1 MRRFIALAGVVVL
14 VAASC
19 TGTTAPSPSGSA
31 DAGKPVAGGRI
42 VAASVDD
49 VKTLNPVL
57 SSDVPSSNAWTL
69 IYLPLTRANPD
80 NAQIEP
86 FLAQKFEL
94 SPDGLTMTFTLRDG
108 VVWSDGVPFTG
119 DDYKYTAE
127 AVMRSKRT
135 VRKGTF
141 ENVVGAKDYA
151 DGKTD
156 GISGITVGD
165 GGKTIQIKFTQPFCP
180 AVAQMGGAG
189 AGGMIPKHSFIKY
202 WDNKTTDTSKNIDD
216 NPYNMAPPASIG
228 PFVFKEYV
236 PGDRISFTRNDKY
249 FAGAPLIDEFT
260 IKVYANIDAIKSAL
274 EVGEVSF
281 ASVEGKDFEVLSK
294 SPTLRGYRFGGLGL
308 TYFGWN
314 ANNPKVPWLADKRFR
329 QALSYGLNIDQL
341 IEKVLFGFGKRVYG
355 YSVPLFWSYDEEGIN
370 RYPYDPAKAKQLIES
385 TGAKMGPDGFYRWAN
400 GQTVS
405 VKIEGSSGSSVV
417 ESTLQ
422 IAQDQYGKI
431 GIKVDPQQVAFQT
444 LTEKTR
450 FGKPDWEGF
459 DLGFSYGSDPDP
471 YGIWHS
477 AQSHPTGFNRVGYK
491 ATDSLIEAQRNGPD
505 CSVANR
511 KKIIHQIDKQL
522 NEDVPWTFLWAG
534 DTLVVAQASLQGFDP
549 KPFSTGSRWNLEKW
563 WIKR

>member
-1 MRRFIALAGVVVL
+1 VV
-14 VAASC
+14 
-19 TGTTAPSPSGSA
+19 P
-31 DAGKPVAGGRI
+31 
-42 VAASVDD
+42 
-49 VKTLNPVL
+49 
-57 SSDVPSSNAWTL
+57 NA
-69 IYLPLTRANPD
+69 D
-80 NAQIEP
+80 NAQIEGL
-86 FLAQKFEL
+86 LADKFEQ
-94 SPDGLTMTFTLRDG
+94 SPDGLTLTYVLRDG
-108 VVWSDGVPFTG
+108 LVWSDGVPFTG

-141 ENVVGAKDYA
+141 DNVVGAKDYQ

-156 GISGITVGD
+156 GISGITVSAD
-165 GGKTIQIKFTQPFCP
+165 GKTITVKLTQPFCP
-180 AVAQMGGAG
+180 GLGAIG
-189 AGGMIPKHSFIKY
+189 SPAGGGIIPRHNFIKY
-202 WDNKTTDTSKNIDD
+202 WDNKTTDTTRNIDD
-216 NPYNMAPPASIG
+216 NPLNMNPPASMG

-236 PGDRISFTRNDKY
+236 PGDRITFTRNDKY

-260 IKVYANIDAIKSAL
+260 IKVYASNDAIKSAL
-274 EVGEVSF
+274 EVGEVTH
-281 ASVEGKDFEVLSK
+281 ATVEGKDYEALTK
-294 SPTLRGYRFGGLGL
+294 SPTLKGYRFGGLGL

-314 ANNPKVPWLADKRFR
+314 LNNPKTPWLADKRFR

-341 IEKVLFGFGKRVYG
+341 IEKVLFGYAKRVYA
-355 YSVPLFWSYDEEGIN
+355 YSVPLYWSYGEEGIN
-370 RYPYDPAKAKQLIES
+370 KYPYDPAKAKQLIES
-385 TGAKMGPDGFYRWAN
+385 TGAKMGPDGFYRWSN

-405 VKIEGSSGSSVV
+405 VKIEGSSGSSLV

-459 DLGFSYGSDPDP
+459 DLGFSYGTDPDP

-477 AQSHPTGFNRVGYK
+477 TQSHATGFNRVGYK

-511 KKIIHQIDKQL
+511 KKIIHEVDKML

-549 KPFSTGSRWNLEKW
+549 RPFSTGSRWNLEKW